1 MQALPVIVGFGGYN
15 AAGRSSSHQAFRRL
29 VLESLSQEEQEQTIV
44 SLACLM
50 KLVSWNNQFYEDYQ
64 EERLT
69 QTQVAKKYKDLVLK
83 GTLIRRLEDN
93 LFDPKKVY
101 GHKRV
106 VVESKDKENIFF
118 KIAKRDLPSVT
129 CWGTGS
135 PFREFMH
142 VDDLGEAVIFVLRNW
157 NPDSENAPKD
167 KEGNP
172 RLLLNVG
179 TGKDLSIKKLATTI
193 AELTNFKG
201 NIIWDKTKPDGTPKK
216 LLNIEN
222 IRKIGWE
229 PKIDLIEGITK
240 TIKDFQNENI
250 DSFT

>member
-1 MQALPVIVGFGGYN
+1 M
-15 AAGRSSSHQAFRRL
+15 
-29 VLESLSQEEQEQTIV
+29 
-44 SLACLM
+44 
-50 KLVSWNNQFYEDYQ
+50 
-64 EERLT
+64 
-69 QTQVAKKYKDLVLK
+69 AKKYKDLVLK